1 MSPYGSDLP
10 HRPKGLGGT
19 PMPRRP
25 MRRKLL
31 QALTAGVVLATATG
45 CSYTWK
51 DFPRLGMPTPVTEEA
66 PRILSLWQGSWAAA
80 LITGVLVWGLIM
92 WSVIFHR
99 RSRTKIEVPPQ
110 TRYNMP
116 IEALYTVVPLIIV
129 SVLFYFT
136 ARDESKLLA
145 LSAKPAHTINV
156 VGFQWSWVFNY
167 VENVDGDVS
176 TPKPRLLPVPEG
188 AEGEAAKPR
197 TTQVP
202 KELASI
208 PDRFLKD
215 FPAGAE
221 GVYTKGVPG
230 DRNPDKGWPGPTL
243 YLPKGEKV
251 RFILSSNDTI
261 HSFWVVPFLFKQ
273 DVIPGHTNV
282 FEVTPTQEGTFMGKC
297 AELCGVDHSRM
308 LFNVKVVSP
317 EKYRAHLKELAEKGQ
332 TGYLPAGIKQTDPAR
347 NAETNKL

>member
-1 MSPYGSDLP
+1 MSPYGSD
-10 HRPKGLGGT
+10 RS
-19 PMPRRP
+19 PRRP

-31 QALTAGVVLATATG
+31 QALTAGAVLATATG
-45 CSYTWK
+45 CSYNWQ

-80 LITGVLVWGLIM
+80 LVTGILVWGLII
-92 WSVIFHR
+92 WSIIFHR
-99 RSRTKIEVPPQ
+99 RSRTKVEVPPQ

-136 ARDESKLLA
+136 ARDESKLLS

-156 VGFQWSWVFNY
+156 IGYQWSWGFNY
-167 VENVDGDVS
+167 VENVDGDGA
-176 TPKPRLLPVPEG
+176 TPK
-188 AEGEAAKPR
+188 AGE
-197 TTQVP
+197 VP
-202 KELASI
+202 KNLANI
-208 PDRFLKD
+208 PDRFTKD

-221 GVYTKGVPG
+221 GVYDKGVPG
-230 DRNPDKGWPGPTL
+230 ERNPQTDNPGPTL

-251 RFILSSNDTI
+251 RFILSSNDVI

-282 FEVTPTQEGTFMGKC
+282 FEVTPDQFGTYKGKC

-308 LFNVKVVSP
+308 LFNVKIVSP
-317 EKYRAHLKELAEKGQ
+317 AEYQAHLKELAKKGQ
-332 TGYLPAGIKQTDPAR
+332 TGFLPAGINQTDSAR

>member
-1 MSPYGSDLP
+1 
-10 HRPKGLGGT
+10 
-19 PMPRRP
+19 

-80 LITGVLVWGLIM
+80 LVTGILVWGLIL

-99 RSRTKIEVPPQ
+99 RSRTKIEVPAQ

-145 LSAKPAHTINV
+145 LTPKPPHTINV
-156 VGFQWSWVFNY
+156 IGFQWSWGFNY
-167 VENVDGDVS
+167 IENVDGDAA
-176 TPKPRLLPVPEG
+176 TPK
-188 AEGEAAKPR
+188 ANA
-197 TTQVP
+197 VP

-208 PDRFLKD
+208 PDRFTKD

-221 GVYTKGVPG
+221 GVYEKGVPS
-230 DRNPDKGWPGPTL
+230 DRNPQTGNPGPTL
-243 YLPKGEKV
+243 VLPKGEKV
-251 RFILSSNDTI
+251 RFILSSNDVI

-282 FEVTPTQEGTFMGKC
+282 FEVTPSQEGTFMGKC

-317 EKYRAHLKELAEKGQ
+317 EKYQEYLKDLAEKGQ
-332 TGYLPAGIKQTDPAR
+332 TGFLPAGIQQTDPAR

>member
-1 MSPYGSDLP
+1 MSPYGSD
-10 HRPKGLGGT
+10 RS
-19 PMPRRP
+19 PRRP

-80 LITGVLVWGLIM
+80 LVTGILVWGLII

-99 RSRTKIEVPPQ
+99 RSRTKIEVPAQ

-145 LSAKPAHTINV
+145 LTPKPPHTINV
-156 VGFQWSWVFNY
+156 IGFQWSWGFNY
-167 VENVDGDVS
+167 IENVDGDAA
-176 TPKPRLLPVPEG
+176 TPKTG
-188 AEGEAAKPR
+188 S
-197 TTQVP
+197 VP

-208 PDRFLKD
+208 PDRFTKD

-221 GVYTKGVPG
+221 GVYEKGVPG
-230 DRNPDKGWPGPTL
+230 DRNPQTGNPGPTL
-243 YLPKGEKV
+243 VLPKGEKV
-251 RFILSSNDTI
+251 RFILSSNDVI

-282 FEVTPTQEGTFMGKC
+282 FEVVPSQEGTFMGKC

-317 EKYRAHLKELAEKGQ
+317 EAYKTYLKELAEKGQ
-332 TGYLPAGIKQTDPAR
+332 TGFLPAGIQQTDPAR
-347 NAETNKL
+347 NAEVNKL

>member
-1 MSPYGSDLP
+1 MSPNGSD
-10 HRPKGLGGT
+10 RSS
-19 PMPRRP
+19 RRP

-31 QALTAGVVLATATG
+31 QVLSAGVVLATASG
-45 CSYTWK
+45 CTYK

-80 LITGVLVWGLIM
+80 LVTGVLVWGLII

-99 RSRTKIEVPPQ
+99 RSRTKVEVPPQ

-136 ARDESKLLA
+136 ARDETKLLT
-145 LSAKPAHTINV
+145 LSEKPAHTVNV
-156 VGFQWSWVFNY
+156 VGYQWSWGFNY
-167 VENVDGDVS
+167 VENVEGSQGD
-176 TPKPRLLPVPEG
+176 
-188 AEGEAAKPR
+188 AK
-197 TTQVP
+197 TS
-202 KELASI
+202 KELKAI
-208 PDRFLKD
+208 PDKFRAD
-215 FPAGAE
+215 FPANAG
-221 GVYTKGVPG
+221 GVYDAGIPG
-230 DRNPDKGWPGPTL
+230 TRNPQTGNPGPTL
-243 YLPKGEKV
+243 WLPKGEKV
-251 RFILSSNDTI
+251 RFVLTSRDVI

-282 FEVTPTQEGTFMGKC
+282 FEVTPNQEGTFLGKC

-317 EKYRAHLKELAEKGQ
+317 ERYQQYLKGLAEKGQ
-332 TGYLPAGIKQTDPAR
+332 TGYIPSGIEQTDPAR
-347 NAETNKL
+347 NAEKNQL

>member
-1 MSPYGSDLP
+1 MSPYGSD
-10 HRPKGLGGT
+10 RS
-19 PMPRRP
+19 PRRP

-80 LITGVLVWGLIM
+80 LITGILVWGLIM

-145 LSAKPAHTINV
+145 LSSKPAHTINV
-156 VGFQWSWVFNY
+156 VGFQWSWGFNY
-167 VENVDGDVS
+167 IENVDGDS
-176 TPKPRLLPVPEG
+176 ATPNAG
-188 AEGEAAKPR
+188 A
-197 TTQVP
+197 VP

-208 PDRFLKD
+208 PDRFAKE

-221 GVYTKGVPG
+221 GVYQKGVPS
-230 DRNPDKGWPGPTL
+230 DRDQDTDNPGPTL
-243 YLPKGEKV
+243 YLPQGEKV
-251 RFILSSNDTI
+251 RFILSSNDVI
-261 HSFWVVPFLFKQ
+261 HSFWVLPFLFKQ

-282 FEVTPTQEGTFMGKC
+282 FEVTPSQRGTFRGKC

-317 EKYRAHLKELAEKGQ
+317 EDYRAHLKELAEKGQ

-347 NAETNKL
+347 NAETNTL

>member
-1 MSPYGSDLP
+1 MSPYGSD
-10 HRPKGLGGT
+10 RS
-19 PMPRRP
+19 PRRP

-80 LITGVLVWGLIM
+80 LVTGILVWGLII

-99 RSRTKIEVPPQ
+99 RSRTKIEVPAQ

-145 LSAKPAHTINV
+145 LTPKPPHTINV
-156 VGFQWSWVFNY
+156 IGFQWSWGFNY
-167 VENVDGDVS
+167 IENVDGEAA
-176 TPKPRLLPVPEG
+176 TPK
-188 AEGEAAKPR
+188 AGE
-197 TTQVP
+197 VP

-208 PDRFLKD
+208 PDRFTKD

-221 GVYTKGVPG
+221 GVYEKGVPG
-230 DRNPDKGWPGPTL
+230 DRNPQTGNPGPTL
-243 YLPKGEKV
+243 VLPKGEKV
-251 RFILSSNDTI
+251 RFILSSNDVI

-282 FEVTPTQEGTFMGKC
+282 FEVTPSQNGTFMGKC

-317 EKYRAHLKELAEKGQ
+317 EEYRAYLKDLAEKGQ
-332 TGYLPAGIKQTDPAR
+332 TGYLPAGIQQTDPAR
-347 NAETNKL
+347 NAEVNKL

>member
-1 MSPYGSDLP
+1 MSPYGSD
-10 HRPKGLGGT
+10 RS
-19 PMPRRP
+19 PRRP

-80 LITGVLVWGLIM
+80 LVTGILVWGLII

-99 RSRTKIEVPPQ
+99 RSRTKIEVPAQ

-145 LSAKPAHTINV
+145 LTPKPPHTINV
-156 VGFQWSWVFNY
+156 VGFQWSWGFNY
-167 VENVDGDVS
+167 VENVDGDAA
-176 TPKPRLLPVPEG
+176 TPKAG
-188 AEGEAAKPR
+188 
-197 TTQVP
+197 TVP

-208 PDRFLKD
+208 PDRFTKD

-221 GVYTKGVPG
+221 GVYQKGVPG
-230 DRNPDKGWPGPTL
+230 DRNPQTGNPGPTL
-243 YLPKGEKV
+243 VLPKGEKV
-251 RFILSSNDTI
+251 RFILSSNDVI

-282 FEVTPTQEGTFMGKC
+282 FEVTPSEYGTFMGKC

-317 EKYRAHLKELAEKGQ
+317 EDYRAYLKDLAEKGQ
-332 TGYLPAGIKQTDPAR
+332 TGFLPAGIQQSDPAR
-347 NAETNKL
+347 NAEVNKL